1 MIRSFGDRI
10 FPVAYAGQTSWQRP
24 HSVHENESTISFHVR
39 SPTVPTPNLCGAPLN
54 PWGYSFCVGSTITS
68 PPLGFCTYFACIATF
83 ANGRGFVMQCTDGM
97 YSLSGGI
104 PGSCSQHGGN
114 RRALLA
120 P

>member
-1 MIRSFGDRI
+1 
-10 FPVAYAGQTSWQRP
+10 V
-24 HSVHENESTISFHVR
+24 
-39 SPTVPTPNLCGAPLN
+39 N
-54 PWGYSFCVGSTITS
+54 PWGYNFCVGLTITS
-68 PPLGFCTYFACIATF
+68 TPVGFCTYFACIPSF
-83 ANGRGFVMQCTDGM
+83 ANGRGFVMQCQDGM

>member
-1 MIRSFGDRI
+1 MVTL
-10 FPVAYAGQTSWQRP
+10 PPAPTAALVPTVAPAL
-24 HSVHENESTISFHVR
+24 V
-39 SPTVPTPNLCGAPLN
+39 PTVPTPNLCGAPVN
-54 PWGYSFCVGSTITS
+54 PWGYNFCVGSTITS
-68 PPLGFCTYFACIATF
+68 PPVGFCTYFACIATF

-120 P
+120 L